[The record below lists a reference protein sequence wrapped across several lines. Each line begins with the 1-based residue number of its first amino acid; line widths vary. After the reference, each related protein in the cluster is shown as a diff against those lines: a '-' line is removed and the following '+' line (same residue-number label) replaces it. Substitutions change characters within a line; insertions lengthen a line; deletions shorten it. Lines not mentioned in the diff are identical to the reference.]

1 MVTSARFRYLDYDEL
16 AVLLKARGRGDTNI
30 DTFEDIEIP
39 YRHQGNFTIAIL
51 KRYNRIKV
59 GIAKHNPIDP
69 QNDGAARELALYR
82 AIGNPAGGWQ

>member
-1 MVTSARFRYLDYDEL
+1 MVTSAKFRALSYNEL
-16 AVLLKARGRGDTNI
+16 AVLLKARRRGDTNI
-30 DTFEDIEIP
+30 GTFEDIEIL

-59 GIAKHNPIDP
+59 GIAKRNPIDH

-82 AIGNPAGGWQ
+82 AIGNKAGGW